1 MHFIFLSFNNYLL
14 IPYIEFLSV
23 ACKSGNSFI
32 SSMNKAIN
40 HTILA
45 KFFFFLSNGI
55 FIMCFCSNLFNFLG
69 QYNYNQYYPIL
80 LQVMSS
86 PTTRLRQSSQP
97 SNLTRKSNINP
108 SIYGLISFCR
118 KTFWKV
124 VKRKS
129 TENYKG
135 APYIT
140 TLLSTSL
147 WTFYGLLKPD
157 ILVVTVNGAG
167 AIFQLTYVTLF
178 LMYAPKDKKVIDVV
192 YI

>member
-1 MHFIFLSFNNYLL
+1 
-14 IPYIEFLSV
+14 
-23 ACKSGNSFI
+23 
-32 SSMNKAIN
+32 
-40 HTILA
+40 
-45 KFFFFLSNGI
+45 
-55 FIMCFCSNLFNFLG
+55 
-69 QYNYNQYYPIL
+69 
-80 LQVMSS
+80 
-86 PTTRLRQSSQP
+86 
-97 SNLTRKSNINP
+97 
-108 SIYGLISFCR
+108 
-118 KTFWKV
+118 V

>member
-1 MHFIFLSFNNYLL
+1 
-14 IPYIEFLSV
+14 
-23 ACKSGNSFI
+23 
-32 SSMNKAIN
+32 
-40 HTILA
+40 
-45 KFFFFLSNGI
+45 
-55 FIMCFCSNLFNFLG
+55 MCFCSNLFNFLG

-86 PTTRLRQSSQP
+86 PSTTRLRQSSQP

-178 LMYAPKDKKVIDVV
+178 LMYAPKDKKVTLSIYDLSSLFLV
-192 YI
+192 YMKYLYILLNNEKLNNY